1 VSIAV
6 PETATAVPVPGEVA
20 ELEEAVAITVTVPD
34 APEMHC
40 AKPLWLIVATCVSET
55 DQLPE

>member
-1 VSIAV
+1 M
-6 PETATAVPVPGEVA
+6 PETEVDVPVPGKAA

-34 APEMHC
+34 APETHC
-40 AKPLWLIVATCVSET
+40 AKPLWLIVATFVSET